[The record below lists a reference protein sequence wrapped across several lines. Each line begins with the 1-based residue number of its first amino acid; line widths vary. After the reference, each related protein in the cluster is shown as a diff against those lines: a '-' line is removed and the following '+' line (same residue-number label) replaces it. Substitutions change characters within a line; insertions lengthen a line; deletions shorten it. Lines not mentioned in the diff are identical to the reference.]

1 MRQEAYGHYLNSGQA
16 SAAPSATN
24 ANTFAS
30 SVLINAKNVQ
40 VVDHLRNL
48 YNHLLENHY
57 IECIVGFDT
66 DILHIF
72 SRDVLRRIKEKDMSW
87 EQMVPSSVVAAIKKR
102 RLFGYQPQPAV
113 AV

>member
-1 MRQEAYGHYLNSGQA
+1 MWMNSHGLGSGPTGTSI
-16 SAAPSATN
+16 SAGS
-24 ANTFAS
+24 FAA

-48 YNHLLENHY
+48 YNHLLENHF

-72 SRDVLRRIKEKDMSW
+72 SRDVLRRIKEGDDSW
-87 EQMVPSSVVAAIKKR
+87 EQMVPGPVVAAIKKR
-102 RLFGYQPQPAV
+102 GLFGYTPKTA
-113 AV
+113 AKAS